1 MERGAVQAIK
11 EKQWNNKTFYSLKVN
26 GEWYSTGVKRP
37 PSEGTYVEFEYET
50 NARGYKDVKGSIT
63 TSTSVSGSGATG
75 SSPRGTGN
83 AVAGAKFVTKDDYW
97 TNREAR
103 DLDVQKVIQLQAARN
118 AAIETVKIL
127 VAPVIVDGK
136 AEYIVKPPAQAKRK
150 EWVEA
155 MIDELTQKFVEAN
168 NPVKLN
174 NPGKG
179 DTVDEQIAAMEK
191 DEPAVAGWE

>member
-37 PSEGTYVEFEYET
+37 PAEGTYVEFEYEI
-50 NARGYKDVKGSIT
+50 NGRGYKDVKGT
-63 TSTSVSGSGATG
+63 VNVAGGVSKSQ
-75 SSPRGTGN
+75 PQGTER
-83 AVAGAKFVTKDDYW
+83 AVAGAKFISKDDYW
-97 TNREAR
+97 VRREER
-103 DLDVQKVIQLQAARN
+103 DLAVQQVIQLQAARN
-118 AAIETVKIL
+118 AAIEVVKIL
-127 VAPVIVDGK
+127 VAPVVVDGK